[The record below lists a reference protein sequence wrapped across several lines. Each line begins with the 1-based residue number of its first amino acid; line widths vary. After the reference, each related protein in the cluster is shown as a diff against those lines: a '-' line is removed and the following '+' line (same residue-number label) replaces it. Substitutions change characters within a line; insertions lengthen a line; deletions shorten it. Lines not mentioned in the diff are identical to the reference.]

1 MSLIENHQ
9 ENSLTYLKTLRE
21 LRYFNGLP
29 ADFWS
34 KLLDSLGQYSGSEKV
49 VLLVMDNNTEEW
61 RHLRAWPSSVMRLR
75 KDSAEMVQMGLVADQ
90 AQAEEICI
98 DYGTSTR
105 SDAPVTL
112 GFSLELGD
120 AKSRG
125 SLVFLIPR
133 LSAVEIEQLAQ
144 RLQLLMD
151 IPANYQMNRA
161 LQQARIDVVQFAD
174 AIDLMTLLNE
184 SDRFMSAAMTFCNE
198 LAVRHESDRVSL
210 GWLESSYVRVQAI
223 SHMEKFEK
231 KMAAVQSLEAAME
244 EAFDQDE
251 ELVWPKTEDQNA
263 VDRDHEHYAN
273 EQSLSNLVSLP
284 IRIDDQNIGV
294 VTLEREK
301 RSFDNDEVRGLRL
314 VLDQAS
320 RHLYQ
325 LKRHDRWFGARFVTW
340 LKERLEWFV
349 GPEQTFAKA
358 TGVLVTVI
366 LAFVLFGSWSY
377 RVEAP
382 FILRSDEVAFV
393 PAPIDGYVKEVQ
405 VEIGDLVNRGDILVT
420 LDTREL
426 VLDEAMALAD
436 ISRYSREMEK
446 SRAQNALADMRIA
459 AALVA
464 QSEAELA
471 KVRYH
476 IKNAE
481 ISATFDGVV
490 VEGDLKEM
498 LGAPVRKGDILFKV
512 ANIEKMYVELDLAER
527 DIHEVIVDGTGQIS
541 FVSRPDQV
549 FDIKVDEIDPAA
561 VAKEQGNVFMLK
573 ASFEGEAS
581 NWWRPGMSGVAKIDV
596 GDRNIFW
603 ILTHRTVDFFRM
615 WLWW

>member
-9 ENSLTYLKTLRE
+9 QNSLSYLKSLRE

-29 ADFWS
+29 AEFWS
-34 KLLDSLGQYSGSEKV
+34 KLLDNLGLYAQSDKV
-49 VLLVMDNNTEEW
+49 LLLVMDNASEEW
-61 RHLRAWPSSVMRLR
+61 RHLRAWPRSAMRVK
-75 KDSAEMVQMGLVADQ
+75 KDSPEMEQMSLVATQ
-90 AQAEEICI
+90 AQTDEICI
-98 DYGTSTR
+98 DYGVGAS
-105 SDAPVTL
+105 SDSPVKMGL
-112 GFSLELGD
+112 SLDLGD
-120 AKSRG
+120 ARSQG
-125 SLVFLIPR
+125 ALIFFVPR
-133 LSAVEIEQLAQ
+133 LSSVEIEQLAQ

-151 IPANYQMNRA
+151 IPANYQINRA
-161 LQQARIDVVQFAD
+161 LQQAKTDVVQFAD

-198 LAVRHESDRVSL
+198 LAVRHECDRVSL
-210 GWLESSYVRVQAI
+210 GWLESSYIRVQAI

-231 KMAAVQSLEAAME
+231 KMAAVQLLEAAME

-251 ELVWPKTEDQNA
+251 ELVWPKSEDQNA
-263 VDRDHEHYAN
+263 VDRDHEHYAS

-284 IRIDDQNIGV
+284 IRVDDENVGV

-301 RSFDNDEVRGLRL
+301 REFDTDEVRGLRL
-314 VLDQAS
+314 VVDQAA

-325 LKRHDRWFGARFVTW
+325 LKRHDRWFGARFTTW
-340 LKERLEWFV
+340 FKERLAWFV

-358 TGVLVTVI
+358 VGVLVAFI
-366 LAFVLFGSWSY
+366 LAFVFLGSWNY

-382 FILRSDEVAFV
+382 FILRSDEVAFI
-393 PAPIDGYVKEVQ
+393 PAPIDGYVKDVQ
-405 VEIGDLVNRGDILVT
+405 VEIGDLVSKGDVLVT

-481 ISATFDGVV
+481 ISAIFDGVV

-512 ANIEKMYVELDLAER
+512 ANIDKMYVELDLAER
-527 DIHEVIVDGTGQIS
+527 DIHEVAVEGTGEIS

-561 VAKEQGNVFMLK
+561 VAKEQGNIFMLR
-573 ASFEGEAS
+573 ASFEGES
-581 NWWRPGMSGVAKIDV
+581 SDWWRPGMSGVAKVNV

-603 ILTHRTVDFFRM
+603 IMTHRTVDFFRM

>member
-1 MSLIENHQ
+1 MSLIENHE
-9 ENSLTYLKTLRE
+9 ENSLTHLKSLRE

-34 KLLDSLGQYSGSEKV
+34 KLLGNLGQYARSEKV
-49 VLLVMDNNTEEW
+49 VLLVMDNSTEEW
-61 RHLRAWPSSVMRLR
+61 RHLRAWPSNVMRIR
-75 KDSAEMVQMGLVADQ
+75 KDSPEMEKMSLVAEH
-90 AQAEEICI
+90 AQSDEIYI
-98 DYGTSTR
+98 DYGTDASV
-105 SDAPVTL
+105 DAPVTM

-120 AKSRG
+120 ARSQG
-125 SLVFLIPR
+125 ALVFFVPR
-133 LSAVEIEQLAQ
+133 LSSVEIEQLAQ

-151 IPANYQMNRA
+151 IPANYQINRA
-161 LQQARIDVVQFAD
+161 LQQAKTDVVQFAD

-210 GWLESSYVRVQAI
+210 GWLESSYIRVQAI

-251 ELVWPKTEDQNA
+251 ELVWPKSEDQNA
-263 VDRDHEHYAN
+263 VDRDHEHYAT

-284 IRIDDQNIGV
+284 IRVADENVGV

-301 RSFDNDEVRGLRL
+301 RSFDTDEVRGLRL
-314 VLDQAS
+314 VVDQAS

-340 LKERLEWFV
+340 SKERLEWFV

-358 TGVLVTVI
+358 LGVLVAFI
-366 LAFVLFGSWSY
+366 LAFVFFGSWNY

-382 FILRSDEVAFV
+382 FILRSDEVAFI
-393 PAPIDGYVKEVQ
+393 PAPIDGYVKDVR
-405 VEIGDLVNRGDILVT
+405 VEIGDLVNKGDVLVT

-476 IKNAE
+476 IQNAE
-481 ISATFDGVV
+481 ISAIFDGVV

-512 ANIEKMYVELDLAER
+512 ANIHKMYVELDLAER
-527 DIHEVIVDGTGQIS
+527 DIHEVAVEGTGEIS

-561 VAKEQGNVFMLK
+561 VAKEQGNIFMLR
-573 ASFEGEAS
+573 ASFENEAS
-581 NWWRPGMSGVAKIDV
+581 SWWRPGMSGVAKVNV

>member
-9 ENSLTYLKTLRE
+9 ENSLSYLKSLRE

-34 KLLDSLGQYSGSEKV
+34 RLLDNLGQYARSEKV
-49 VLLVMDNNTEEW
+49 VLLVMDNSTEEW
-61 RHLRAWPSSVMRLR
+61 RHLRAWPSSVMRIR
-75 KDSAEMVQMGLVADQ
+75 KDSPEMAAMSAVATQ
-90 AQAEEICI
+90 AQTEEIFI
-98 DYGTSTR
+98 DYGAGATT
-105 SDAPVTL
+105 DTPITL
-112 GFSLELGD
+112 GLSLDLGD
-120 AKSRG
+120 ARSQG
-125 SLVFLIPR
+125 ALVFFVPR
-133 LSAVEIEQLAQ
+133 LSSVEIEQLAQ

-151 IPANYQMNRA
+151 IPANYQVNRA
-161 LQQARIDVVQFAD
+161 LQQAKTDVVQFAD

-251 ELVWPKTEDQNA
+251 ELVWPKTEEQNA

-284 IRIDDQNIGV
+284 IRVDDENVGV

-301 RSFDNDEVRGLRL
+301 REFDNDEVKGLRL
-314 VLDQAS
+314 IVDQAA
-320 RHLYQ
+320 RHLHQ

-358 TGVLVTVI
+358 LGVLVAFI
-366 LAFVLFGSWSY
+366 LAFVLFGSWNY

-382 FILRSDEVAFV
+382 FILRSDEVAFI
-393 PAPIDGYVKEVQ
+393 PAPIDGYVKEVK
-405 VEIGDLVNRGDILVT
+405 VEIGDLVNKGDVLVT

-426 VLDEAMALAD
+426 VLDEAMSLAD

-481 ISATFDGVV
+481 ISAIFDGVV

-512 ANIEKMYVELDLAER
+512 ANIQKMYVELDLAER
-527 DIHEVIVDGTGQIS
+527 DIHEVIVNGTGEIS

-549 FDIKVDEIDPAA
+549 FDIRVDEIDPAA
-561 VAKEQGNVFMLK
+561 VAKEQGNIFMLR
-573 ASFEGEAS
+573 ASFESENS
-581 NWWRPGMSGVAKIDV
+581 NWWRPGMSGVAKVDV